1 MRYPRLFL
9 KNEEL
14 VYHVMSR
21 TALPGYVLTEKE
33 KSFLLRLIT
42 QLSQIYF
49 FDILAFCIMGNHFH
63 LMVRNRKNDLFSDK
77 EILNR
82 LYNYYPKFRKNPDY
96 WRPIFQSEIP
106 FWREK
111 LSNISEFIKDL
122 KQRFSRV
129 YNRDN
134 DRKGYFWG
142 DRFKSVLL
150 ENGKAVRGCMAY
162 IDLNPIRANM
172 VKRPE
177 DYPWSS
183 IYLRTKY
190 GRNTGILSDDFYKN
204 FSYYGKDIGYFKT
217 DKVSDHEVL
226 KLYLKY
232 VYELGLEPSKKG
244 KSIEK
249 KNAKKAFSEFNSLA
263 FRMKIF
269 SNGMVVGSQS
279 YVKKCYS
286 QIKEQMKD
294 KANRIQNI
302 SNRTK
307 SEKSEAIFSLTN
319 VKKD

>member
-1 MRYPRLFL
+1 
-9 KNEEL
+9 
-14 VYHVMSR
+14 
-21 TALPGYVLTEKE
+21 
-33 KSFLLRLIT
+33 
-42 QLSQIYF
+42 
-49 FDILAFCIMGNHFH
+49 
-63 LMVRNRKNDLFSDK
+63 MVRNRKEQHFNDE

-82 LYNYYPKFRKNPDY
+82 LYNYYPKFRKKPDY

-134 DRKGYFWG
+134 NRKGYFWG

-150 ENGKAVRGCMAY
+150 ESGKAVRGCMAY

-183 IYLRTKY
+183 IHFRAKY
-190 GRNTGILSDDFYKN
+190 GRNCELLSDDLYKT
-204 FSYYGKDIGYFKT
+204 FTFYGKDIGLFKT

-226 KLYLKY
+226 KLYFKY

-244 KSIEK
+244 KSIGK
-249 KNAKKAFSEFNSLA
+249 KDAKKAVSEFNSLA
-263 FRMKIF
+263 FRMKVF
-269 SNGMVVGSQS
+269 SNGMVVGSQN
-279 YVKKCYS
+279 YIRKCYS
-286 QIKEQMKD
+286 LVKERMAD
-294 KANRIQNI
+294 KTNRIQRI
-302 SNRTK
+302 SKRTK
-307 SEKSEAIFSLTN
+307 SEKNDTIFSLIK
-319 VKKD
+319 VKKG